1 LPEDGSS
8 VAELGD
14 VASPTRNVRSAAG
27 FTILD
32 IIVTIAV
39 FMILAGISVPAFQSL
54 TEGYKLGQTVREVER
69 ELQTAR
75 LKAVTSNRPLRV
87 RFNCPAAGTYRI
99 VELIG
104 TPSVPVAEDGSVNRC
119 QESTYPTPAA
129 DNNPLTRPNH
139 DGPMRRLPTG
149 ITFSAASTLEFWPD
163 GTVHQEQGAILPWPG
178 IGVAGTSITLAKGS
192 VTKRIDV
199 NGVGK
204 ITLVR

>member
-1 LPEDGSS
+1 MVS
-8 VAELGD
+8 VAR
-14 VASPTRNVRSAAG
+14 PTRNVLSAAG

-32 IIVTIAV
+32 MIVVVAV

-87 RFNCPAAGTYRI
+87 RFNCPATGQYRM

-104 TPSVPVAEDGSVNRC
+104 TPSVPAAEDGSVNRC
-119 QESTYPTPAA
+119 QENTYPTPAA

-139 DGPMRRLPTG
+139 DGPIRRLPTG

-163 GTVHQEQGAILPWPG
+163 GTVHMEQGTTLPWPG
-178 IGVAGTSITLAKGS
+178 IGVAGASITLAKGS